1 MIIKVVDS
9 GMLPPL
15 IDISPFREA
24 IERDCLILTPNH
36 RLAAKINDAWA
47 MAVGKNVWRAPRI
60 FSIDHWL
67 KYCWDEL
74 QDQNHPLVSGL
85 SVVGTQQSRYYWER
99 AIAKDDS
106 AYSNS
111 NASNK
116 SYAKIAADTLKTVQN
131 WNLSAEQIPSG
142 TPAVE
147 YFKRWTSN
155 FEELLEKNKL
165 ISQQTSWKLI
175 QHGFECAA
183 LPTETEILLYGFQSM
198 PPLQAQVIETASS
211 STIEVESNSKNS
223 DSYRLESD
231 DPQAELRSVAS
242 WAAQHLKANP
252 NQRLGIIVPDLNNRL
267 QQVARVVSE
276 ALKSEETEI
285 LVNISAGTALADTAV
300 VNAALELIAVLQY
313 KRPLNDWLQLL
324 YSPYSAFDQLPVQY
338 RVDSEL
344 ALRKTRRFEFTLEQ
358 FLSAILPAEET
369 DQVEN
374 EHRES
379 ILAILQPLIDLKRFS
394 RVKTGT
400 QKNFSG
406 WAQFFNQF
414 LTAMAWPGG
423 RSLNSIE
430 YQQRQHWDSL
440 IEQFCTLDNLAIEV
454 GLATALKYLQQ
465 LAKESVFHPKTAD
478 APLQI
483 LGLLEGSGLHFDQL
497 WIVGMHS
504 QNFPASV
511 AINPL
516 LPADFQRQHGMPHS
530 LPERELQIAQELLA
544 SYKNNSRRLILSYPL
559 QRGEE
564 QLDPSPLIRNIALSS
579 SADLFVEPEAQPS
592 WLRQPQQCELVAD
605 QAPAYNPAR
614 ENIRGGS
621 RLLENQAICP
631 FNAFAT
637 HRLRV
642 EPLEEPIQGL
652 SAMDRGSLIHE
663 ILFRLWTDWKS
674 SSVLNSLSEQQLCEQ
689 LSATIADTLI
699 EWAPRHKVLRG
710 NRFRALEQQ
719 RLEKLLKEWID
730 SEKQREPFEVT
741 NLESSASIR
750 FGDLNISLR
759 LDRVDQIGDKQLII
773 DYKTGQVQPTK
784 WSGLRPLEPQLPL
797 YLLASKPQ
805 ANGCAFAQ
813 LRAGDIKFIGSSDSQ
828 LISRE
833 KPADNWSEQ
842 IDQWH
847 SALSNLAAEFCQGYS
862 SVEVHHSGSFCFQDH
877 LLPLNRWPEESE
889 INAILNS
896 SSADKDHS

>member
-1 MIIKVVDS
+1 
-9 GMLPPL
+9 MLPPL
-15 IDISPFREA
+15 IDINPFREA

-47 MAVGKNVWRAPRI
+47 MAVGKAVWRAPRVY
-60 FSIDHWL
+60 SIDHWL

-74 QDQNHPLVSGL
+74 QDQNHALVSGL
-85 SVVGTQQSRYYWER
+85 AVVGTQQSRYYWER
-99 AIAKDDS
+99 AIAKDDP
-106 AYSNS
+106 AHSN
-111 NASNK
+111 
-116 SYAKIAADTLKTVQN
+116 SYAKIASDTLKTVQN
-131 WNLSAEQIPSG
+131 WNLSADQIPSG

-147 YFKRWTSN
+147 YFKRWTSSY
-155 FEELLEKNKL
+155 EELLEKNKL
-165 ISQQTSWKLI
+165 ISQQSSWQLI
-175 QHGFECAA
+175 QRGFECAA
-183 LPTETEILLYGFQSM
+183 LPTEAEILLYGFQSI

-211 STIEVESNSKNS
+211 SIFKVEGASNKGASNKGACNKS
-223 DSYRLESD
+223 AEIYRLECE
-231 DPQAELRSVAS
+231 DPQTELRRVAN
-242 WAAQHLKANP
+242 WAAQQLREKP

-267 QQVARVVSE
+267 PQVARVVNE
-276 ALKSEETEI
+276 ALKSEETEM

-300 VNAALELIAVLQY
+300 VNAALELIATLQY

-324 YSPYSAFDQLPVQY
+324 YSPYSAFDQLTVQY
-338 RVDSEL
+338 RVDCEL
-344 ALRKTRRFEFTLEQ
+344 ALRKTRRFEFNLEQ

-369 DQVEN
+369 DQTEN

-379 ILAILQPLIDLKRFS
+379 ILAVLQPLIDLKRFS
-394 RVKTGT
+394 KVKTGT

-414 LTAMAWPGG
+414 LIAIGWPGE
-423 RSLNSIE
+423 RSLHSIE
-430 YQQRQHWDSL
+430 YQQRQQWDSL

-454 GLATALKYLQQ
+454 GLASALKHLQQ

-483 LGLLEGSGLHFDQL
+483 LGLLEGSGLNFDQL

-511 AINPL
+511 AINPM
-516 LPADFQRQHGMPHS
+516 LPADFQREHGMPHS
-530 LPERELQIAQELLA
+530 LPERELQIAQELL
-544 SYKNNSRRLILSYPL
+544 SGYKNNSRRLILSYPL

-564 QLDPSPLIRNIALSS
+564 QLDPSPLIRDITLSS
-579 SADLFVEPEAQPS
+579 SAELFVEPEAHPL
-592 WLRQPQQCELVAD
+592 WLRQPQQCELIAD
-605 QAPAYNPAR
+605 QAPAYNPAN

-637 HRLRV
+637 HRLKA
-642 EPLEEPIQGL
+642 EPLEEPVQGL

-674 SSVLNSLSEQQLCEQ
+674 SDVLKSLSEQQLSDQ
-689 LSATIADTLI
+689 LSTAIADTLI
-699 EWAPRHKVLRG
+699 EWAPRHSVLRG

-719 RLEKLLKEWID
+719 RLEKLLHKWID
-730 SEKQREPFEVT
+730 SEKQREPFEVAS
-741 NLESSASIR
+741 LESSASIR

-759 LDRVDQIGDKQLII
+759 LDRVDQIGDKLLII
-773 DYKTGQVQPTK
+773 DYKTGQVKPKK
-784 WSGLRPLEPQLPL
+784 WSGLRPLDPQLPL

-828 LISRE
+828 LISGE
-833 KPADNWSEQ
+833 KPADNWSDQ
-842 IDQWH
+842 IDQWQ
-847 SALSNLAAEFCQGYS
+847 SALTNLATEFSGGYC
-862 SVEVHHSGSFCFQDH
+862 SVEVHDKSRFDFQDY

-889 INAILNS
+889 INASINS
-896 SSADKDHS
+896 SKAEKDKP